1 MANIVLFT
9 GSCSIEDLYVN
20 GSTHMNLP
28 VLPFDKNN
36 ITSSNYSNFTLSVTI
51 NNTSLLA
58 NAPFIDSTHINLRSG
73 GPRGT
78 IQSYQAGSDGW
89 GVRLYDNS
97 GATIS
102 FALTD
107 DVVMTL
113 IGPEEFA
120 PVPPEPPVPT
130 LDFSQFVSIKIPD
143 NNYRALEYI
152 YMDGNKY
159 FDLGQTSFSG
169 CYEFD
174 MALGS
179 KTGETSSPLFGFNN
193 IAQYHQSGLPGAPAP
208 GFEAFELRRLGNG
221 KVSTWFGRMYSSTN
235 VCAAGVVA
243 QLDSGENLTNRNLIK
258 FFEGDSND
266 INVKV
271 FNTNEEL
278 IASSSYNV
286 TNDDMSGHP
295 AGFLSTYVYDEDTY
309 TFKFRYATEA
319 YVYRFSSRI
328 GENGAYTSNWVPA
341 QRKTDNV
348 VGLYDTVNHVFM
360 QPVLLSNGNPTT
372 ATAGPITEE
381 SPSWAQQYEVIKI
394 TDPNGVVLW
403 ASAAAYPY
411 RKLEYVKFSGAEY
424 FPTGFT
430 EKRSKR
436 FEITFSI
443 DSYPASS
450 AGIMAAYG
458 PSSEAQN
465 RFVYTPMIG
474 STGTQ
479 TWRCSTSSSSGSTTK
494 EATYLPL
501 NTKRR
506 ARWNISQSNSSYNAM
521 LNYYLYD
528 DSGNSLYSGQV
539 TGESGSYPTST
550 EFYVMATNQNGT
562 AGGFASGK
570 VYSIQRITTGSTPTV
585 EVDFV
590 PCQRKADGV
599 CGFYDVLSATFIP
612 IVGTTITDSAAGPTV
627 EENWDP
633 TNI

>member
-20 GSTHMNLP
+20 TSTHMNLP

-51 NNTSLLA
+51 NNTPLLA
-58 NAPFIDSTHINLRSG
+58 NAPFIDATHINKRSG

-89 GVRLYDNS
+89 GIRLYNDS

-102 FALTD
+102 FSTTD

-130 LDFSQFVSIKIPD
+130 LDFSQFVGIKIPD
-143 NNYRALEYI
+143 NDYRALEYI
-152 YMDGNKY
+152 YMDGNRY
-159 FDLGQTSFSG
+159 FDLGEIGFSG
-169 CYEFD
+169 CFEFD
-174 MALGS
+174 VTLGS
-179 KTGETSSPLFGFNN
+179 LTGSTRSPIFGFTNYGLYHSGTTPTVGFKAFTVGQYGNN
-193 IAQYHQSGLPGAPAP
+193 KLDVSFGSKDSASDAVIRSAQFA
-208 GFEAFELRRLGNG
+208 
-221 KVSTWFGRMYSSTN
+221 T
-235 VCAAGVVA
+235 
-243 QLDSGENLTNRNLIK
+243 LDSGYYLTDRNLIK
-258 FFEGDSND
+258 FFEDSNG
-266 INVKV
+266 INIKV
-271 FNTNEEL
+271 YDENEDL
-278 IASSSYNV
+278 ISSASSNEYTHASMGYQK
-286 TNDDMSGHP
+286 
-295 AGFLSTYVYDEDTY
+295 AGFLSEYIYDTDSSTY
-309 TFKFRYATEA
+309 KFRYAREA
-319 YVYRFSSRI
+319 YVYRFAHRLT
-328 GENGAYTSNWVPA
+328 ENGTLLSNWVPA
-341 QRKTDNV
+341 QRKSDSV

-381 SPSWAQQYEVIKI
+381 SPSWAQQYDVIKI

-430 EKRSKR
+430 NKRSKR

-443 DSYPASS
+443 DSYPATS
-450 AGIMAAYG
+450 AGIMSAYG
-458 PSSEAQN
+458 AASETKN
-465 RFVYTPMIG
+465 IYVYTPII
-474 STGTQ
+474 SATGTQ
-479 TWRCSTSSSSGSTTK
+479 TWRCSTDSSVGKTTK

-506 ARWNISQSNSSYNAM
+506 ARWNISQSDSSYNAM

-539 TGESGSYPTST
+539 TGEYGAYPTSA
-550 EFYVMATNQNGT
+550 EAYVMAINQNGT
-562 AGGFASGK
+562 AAGFATGK
-570 VYSIQRITTGSTPTV
+570 VYSIQRLTTSSTPTL
-585 EVDFV
+585 EVNFV

-599 CGFYDVLSATFIP
+599 CGFYDVLSATFVP
-612 IVGTTITDSAAGPTV
+612 IVGTTITDGAAGPVV

-633 TNI
+633 TNN